1 MSDVLDAQTLIPAAR
16 NPVIVIVTPSLAKGV
31 NLKVRWTLDD
41 DAGDSVESESRNS
54 FPADFLSK
62 KKKRQFEMDWIKI
75 MNGRAHKQPS
85 LALLGLALLGL
96 LQCLQ
101 AMIVEPEGQ

>member
-31 NLKVRWTLDD
+31 NLKLRWTLDD
-41 DAGDSVESESRNS
+41 DAGERKSQFISNGIS
-54 FPADFLSK
+54 FFGK

>member
-41 DAGDSVESESRNS
+41 DAGERK
-54 FPADFLSK
+54 L
-62 KKKRQFEMDWIKI
+62 QFIF
-75 MNGRAHKQPS
+75 
-85 LALLGLALLGL
+85 
-96 LQCLQ
+96 
-101 AMIVEPEGQ
+101 

>member
-41 DAGDSVESESRNS
+41 DAGERKSQFIS
-54 FPADFLSK
+54 FF
-62 KKKRQFEMDWIKI
+62 
-75 MNGRAHKQPS
+75 
-85 LALLGLALLGL
+85 
-96 LQCLQ
+96 
-101 AMIVEPEGQ
+101 

>member
-41 DAGDSVESESRNS
+41 DAGERKSQ
-54 FPADFLSK
+54 FPAGFPFSE
-62 KKKRQFEMDWIKI
+62 KRKNVSLRWI
-75 MNGRAHKQPS
+75 GSRS
-85 LALLGLALLGL
+85 
-96 LQCLQ
+96 
-101 AMIVEPEGQ
+101 

>member
-1 MSDVLDAQTLIPAAR
+1 L
-16 NPVIVIVTPSLAKGV
+16 
-31 NLKVRWTLDD
+31 
-41 DAGDSVESESRNS
+41 
-54 FPADFLSK
+54 K

>member
-41 DAGDSVESESRNS
+41 DAGERKSQFIFSGK
-54 FPADFLSK
+54 K

>member
-41 DAGDSVESESRNS
+41 DAGERKSQFISSG
-54 FPADFLSK
+54 
-62 KKKRQFEMDWIKI
+62 KKRKNVSLRWI
-75 MNGRAHKQPS
+75 GSRS
-85 LALLGLALLGL
+85 
-96 LQCLQ
+96 
-101 AMIVEPEGQ
+101 